1 MYKRQGLDKENSS
14 SGGYATFGVVRDG
27 MSHVRSIALVPTSD
41 DPSGLEPVT
50 NPASSA
56 GRPIYE
62 VRIDSIMMVGVIA
75 SPEGSITSTDSEFL
89 YTISSL
95 FGFMFTVFFWLWAL
109 ALLAGS
115 AWTIRTRGFF
125 SKDSDIEAVVDAWLE
140 SEP

>member
-1 MYKRQGLDKENSS
+1 
-14 SGGYATFGVVRDG
+14 
-27 MSHVRSIALVPTSD
+27 MSHVRAIALVPTSD

-75 SPEGSITSTDSEFL
+75 SPEGSTTSAENELLDAVSGM
-89 YTISSL
+89 
-95 FGFMFTVFFWLWAL
+95 FGIIFTVFFWLWAL
-109 ALLAGS
+109 ALLSGS